1 MKYLSIFLGLVLAAS
16 FIACGQSEKMSKSKA
31 EKKSMEMK
39 EADKMSDSKD
49 KMKSME
55 MKDSKMESE
64 MKDGMKSMEM
74 KDSEMMSASKEE
86 MKSMEMKKMEKL
98 EKKSFA
104 VLELFTSEGCSSCP
118 PADRLLSDVIE
129 DADEKGLEVYALS
142 FHVDYWNRLGWKD
155 PYSSAA
161 YSERQRNYARALRS
175 NVYTPQL
182 VVNGKDEFVGSN
194 RAKAAMSIKKALDA
208 PVKDLSIDFESKLM
222 GDKLSFTYKSADKMD
237 GKVLNV
243 ALVESGLSQN
253 VSRGENRGRLL
264 KHDNVVRAFESLEL
278 DALMGRGSLQLP
290 EDFNMDKAKL
300 IVYAQ
305 DKMSKE
311 VVLAQAIEL
320 SEKAAMMEK

>member
-1 MKYLSIFLGLVLAAS
+1 
-16 FIACGQSEKMSKSKA
+16 MSKSKG
-31 EKKSMEMK
+31 EMK
-39 EADKMSDSKD
+39 A
-49 KMKSME
+49 ME
-55 MKDSKMESE
+55 MKDKDKMSMTKDEMESI
-64 MKDGMKSMEM
+64 
-74 KDSEMMSASKEE
+74 
-86 MKSMEMKKMEKL
+86 EMKKMDKMEMKG
-98 EKKSFA
+98 FA

-118 PADRLLSDVIE
+118 PADRLLSDVIT
-129 DADEKGLEVYALS
+129 DAEEKGLQVYALS

-155 PYSSAA
+155 PYSSAVF
-161 YSERQRNYARALRS
+161 SERQRNYARTLQS

-194 RAKAAMSIKKALDA
+194 RTKAAMSIKKALDA
-208 PVKDLSIDFESKLM
+208 PVKNLSIDFESKLM
-222 GDKLSFTYKSADKMD
+222 GDQLSFTYKSGDKME

-243 ALVESGLSQN
+243 ALVESDLSQN

-290 EDFNMDKAKL
+290 EDFNLAKAKL

-305 DKMSKE
+305 DKLTRE